1 MTRRRRASSKGART
15 LGDRLSFK
23 PIGAD
28 ADAIAVMHEKYGI
41 ACDMMHGFKWD
52 KWTGQMSNVE

>member
-1 MTRRRRASSKGART
+1 
-15 LGDRLSFK
+15 
-23 PIGAD
+23 
-28 ADAIAVMHEKYGI
+28 MHEKYGI